1 MQVKAMRCPKSFRP
15 EGGSVI
21 PHGWDSQQSMRTGAV
36 HEM

>member
-1 MQVKAMRCPKSFRP
+1 MQVKAMSGPNSFRP

-21 PHGWDSQQSMRTGAV
+21 PHRWDSQQSMRTGAV